1 MAATVNIYF
10 DESIHVRGDFIVL
23 AAVWA
28 SCDDIAAAEDAMR
41 DCGFEV
47 GRDEF
52 KSSMTMQG
60 NLRAQELRERFRAI
74 IGKCKVAVGV
84 CSVEERD
91 QLHLLARQICDALPN
106 HDEEG
111 MVVYLDEGM
120 TLQATAVSSRYEW
133 KPDCDSKEIVG
144 IQLADCC
151 AHFISTML
159 LGELG
164 LFDKM
169 VPARRVYPDNDGEL
183 ELAWELWVSIRYAL
197 ASSEP
202 VSPIDDDGNYEPL
215 HKPFG
220 FFVSDGCNIDVAEA
234 ARRRFGSVW
243 VGCIH

>member
-1 MAATVNIYF
+1 MDIYF
-10 DESIHVRGDFIVL
+10 DESIHDRGNFIVL
-23 AAVWA
+23 AAVLA
-28 SCDDIAAAEDAMR
+28 SSEDIAKAADAMR
-41 DCGFEV
+41 QCGFEP

-52 KSSMTMQG
+52 KSSMTMRG
-60 NLRAQELRERFRAI
+60 NLQAQELRESFREI

-84 CSVEERD
+84 CSIEERG
-91 QLHLLARQICDALPN
+91 QLHLLARQICDALPD

-111 MVVYLDEGM
+111 MVIYLDQGM
-120 TLQATAVSSRYEW
+120 KLQPMAIPSRNEW
-133 KPDCDSKEIVG
+133 KPDCDSKEVIG

-197 ASSEP
+197 AGGEP
-202 VSPIDDDGNYEPL
+202 VSPIDDDGYYEPL

-220 FFVSDGCNIDVAEA
+220 FVLSDGCDEKVAQA
-234 ARRRFGSVW
+234 ARNRFGSVW
-243 VGCIH
+243 VGCVH